1 MLDPSGT
8 EFGLS
13 YSHSRLGDTAV
24 LDLRGEIDLATGDDL
39 ATQLNRALAPSP
51 AVLVVDLT
59 AVDFL
64 GSAGLSALIA
74 AREIAERQSTEIRLV
89 CNRTTRRT
97 IELTGLSEQ
106 FTLTDDRAE
115 AVGQAGPA

>member
-8 EFGLS
+8 DAPFGLS
-13 YSHSRLGDTAV
+13 YEHSRLGDTAV

-39 ATQLNRALAPSP
+39 TVQLNRALA
-51 AVLVVDLT
+51 AVPPLLVVDLT

-64 GSAGLSALIA
+64 GSAGLSALIL
-74 AREIAERQSTEIRLV
+74 ARDNAERQGTKVRLV

-97 IELTGLSEQ
+97 IELTGLTEQ
-106 FTLTDDRAE
+106 FTLADNRA
-115 AVGQAGPA
+115 QALKP